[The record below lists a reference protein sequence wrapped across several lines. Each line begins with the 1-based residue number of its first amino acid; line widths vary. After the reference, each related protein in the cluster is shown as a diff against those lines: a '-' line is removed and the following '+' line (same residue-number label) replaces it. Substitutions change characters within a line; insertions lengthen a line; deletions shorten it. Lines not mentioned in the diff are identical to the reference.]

1 MVCLFNISLL
11 QRSFRLRPNRRN
23 PLCRNLPYRSPG
35 RRKSF
40 RPNQGNR
47 QQLPSLQINGLLGS
61 FTCFLGAFGS
71 FHFLSGN
78 DFRKLDEEAALS
90 HIIEYI
96 EKFLLLVFNQFAQ
109 LGLFHHP
116 TVHFRIVI
124 HFFQRNFFLFL
135 PVIIANEE
143 RSHLVVSVACRL

>member
-40 RPNQGNR
+40 VQIKGTASSCH
-47 QQLPSLQINGLLGS
+47 LFKINGLLGS

-96 EKFLLLVFNQFAQ
+96 EKVSASRLQPVRSA
-109 LGLFHHP
+109 GLFHHP

-143 RSHLVVSVACRL
+143 RRHLSLV